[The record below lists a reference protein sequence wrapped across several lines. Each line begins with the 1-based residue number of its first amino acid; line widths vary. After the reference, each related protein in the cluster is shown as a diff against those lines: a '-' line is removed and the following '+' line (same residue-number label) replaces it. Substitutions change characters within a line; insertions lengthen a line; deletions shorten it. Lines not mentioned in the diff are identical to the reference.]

1 MLIYCCKIKIFFIK
15 SASYRQ
21 NSFKFC
27 PFSLFIGEIKGKRR
41 VFGVRKVRFRGKEDC
56 VFGAKNGG
64 LRFVSL

>member
-41 VFGVRKVRFRGKEDC
+41 VFGVRKTAFSGRRTAVLGSSHYSQPYSP
-56 VFGAKNGG
+56 
-64 LRFVSL
+64 L

>member
-1 MLIYCCKIKIFFIK
+1 MLIYCCKIKIIFIN

-41 VFGVRKVRFRGKEDC
+41 VFEVRKTAFSG
-56 VFGAKNGG
+56 
-64 LRFVSL
+64 